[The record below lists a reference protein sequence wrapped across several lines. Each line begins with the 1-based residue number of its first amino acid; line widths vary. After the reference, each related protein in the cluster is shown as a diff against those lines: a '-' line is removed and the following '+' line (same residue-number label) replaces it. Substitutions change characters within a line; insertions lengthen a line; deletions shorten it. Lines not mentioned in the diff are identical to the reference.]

1 MAAITYQSGAK
12 DVNVRAEELGSE
24 APAMS
29 GTVGRVSNCG
39 LHLVSTVHPWDGHYF
54 NNSGWVLMS

>member
-39 LHLVSTVHPWDGHYF
+39 LHLVSTVHP
-54 NNSGWVLMS
+54 